1 MLIQEYFGSLPFEH
15 FVAENLHRVPLA
27 LPNACPSIIPLG
39 MWATL
44 ENLLAAE
51 EADVMVVQ
59 RGERYSGP
67 LPKNLSAGQSLCDEG
82 CTILIRNAERHNSQ
96 LAAIAET
103 FGESFQAPIDVHL
116 YATPGGSFG
125 FSWHYD
131 AEDVFILQASG
142 EKEYFLRKNT
152 VNPWPVEETLPID
165 MKYERE
171 IMPLMR
177 VVLRAGDL
185 LYIPCGFWHRAQTIE
200 GSEVA
205 FSIAVGVMSRS
216 AMDIYDLLRSELLQ
230 SLTWRQRLP
239 VSLTTTQSDLASAYK
254 HMLSQLATDVAQ
266 TLTSATFL
274 QRVVNEFAR
283 TSKNRSHQPEQP
295 ADSTA
300 GAKLR
305 AE

>member
-1 MLIQEYFGSLPFEH
+1 MPIQDFFGSLPFER

-27 LPNACPSIIPLG
+27 LPNACPSVVPL
-39 MWATL
+39 ATWTTL
-44 ENLLAAE
+44 GNLLAAE

-59 RGERYSGP
+59 RGERYLGP
-67 LPKNLSAGQSLCDEG
+67 LPKDVSAAQSLYDER
-82 CTILIRNAERHNSQ
+82 CTILVRKAERHNSE
-96 LAAIAET
+96 LAAIAQT

-152 VNPWPVEETLPID
+152 VNPWPLEETLPND

-177 VVLRAGDL
+177 VVLRPGDL

-216 AMDIYDLLRSELLQ
+216 AMDIYELLRSELLN

-239 VSLTTTQSDLASAYK
+239 VDVDNTQGNLANSYQ
-254 HMLSQLATDVAQ
+254 HILSQLAADVTK
-266 TLTSATFL
+266 TLISATFL
-274 QRVVNEFAR
+274 QRVVSEYSR
-283 TSKNRSHQPEQP
+283 TPQDHSLHSQQ
-295 ADSTA
+295 ST
-300 GAKLR
+300 GLTVSNTLGV
-305 AE
+305 E

>member
-1 MLIQEYFGSLPFEH
+1 MLIQDFFGSLPFEH

-27 LPNACPSIIPLG
+27 LPNACPSVIPVG
-39 MWATL
+39 TWATL
-44 ENLLAAE
+44 ETLLAGD

-67 LPKNLSAGQSLCDEG
+67 LPKDVSAAQSLCDEG
-82 CTILIRNAERHNSQ
+82 CTILIRKAERHNSQ
-96 LAAIAET
+96 LAAIAQT

-152 VNPWPVEETLPID
+152 VNPWPLEETLPND

-185 LYIPCGFWHRAQTIE
+185 LYIPCGFWHRAQTVE

-205 FSIAVGVMSRS
+205 FSIAVGVKSRS
-216 AMDIYDLLRSELLQ
+216 AMDIYELLRSDLLN

-239 VSLTTTQSDLASAYK
+239 VNVDNAQSNVARAYK
-254 HMLSQLATDVAQ
+254 HMLLQLATDVAQ

-274 QRVVNEFAR
+274 ERVVNEFAR
-283 TSKNRSHQPEQP
+283 TSQNPSLPPEQP

-300 GAKLR
+300 SAKLR